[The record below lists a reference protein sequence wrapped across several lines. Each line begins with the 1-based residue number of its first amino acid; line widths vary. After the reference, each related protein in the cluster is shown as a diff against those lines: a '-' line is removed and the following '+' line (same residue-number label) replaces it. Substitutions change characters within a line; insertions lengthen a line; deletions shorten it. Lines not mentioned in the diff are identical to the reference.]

1 MSNEAG
7 PSNRRRMLSDTEL
20 DDITSEPS
28 KRRRMPPPTELE
40 DTASEG
46 NEEYEATTLFTFL
59 TGHNTKRPQPPR
71 LADRVPDRILR
82 YVPRYR
88 SDPEHPTL
96 ERRERTTF
104 EEQAVYLFATR
115 DSVHEMNYSRLR
127 DANVPVLL
135 LCARHSHP
143 RYASISSKDFNDL
156 TAELLLSIWA
166 RVTLTTNIWT
176 EAGLVE
182 GVAVTLSISFG
193 MPILPIPVPPSR
205 RIS

>member
-88 SDPEHPTL
+88 SDPEHPT
-96 ERRERTTF
+96 
-104 EEQAVYLFATR
+104 
-115 DSVHEMNYSRLR
+115 
-127 DANVPVLL
+127 
-135 LCARHSHP
+135 
-143 RYASISSKDFNDL
+143 
-156 TAELLLSIWA
+156 
-166 RVTLTTNIWT
+166 
-176 EAGLVE
+176 
-182 GVAVTLSISFG
+182 
-193 MPILPIPVPPSR
+193 
-205 RIS
+205 

>member
-46 NEEYEATTLFTFL
+46 IRGNVRDARTSSRSLTLPPLERDEEYEATTLFTFL

-88 SDPEHPTL
+88 SDPEHPTYSDYCRL
-96 ERRERTTF
+96 K
-104 EEQAVYLFATR
+104 VVLTR
-115 DSVHEMNYSRLR
+115 
-127 DANVPVLL
+127 APV
-135 LCARHSHP
+135 A
-143 RYASISSKDFNDL
+143 F
-156 TAELLLSIWA
+156 
-166 RVTLTTNIWT
+166 
-176 EAGLVE
+176 
-182 GVAVTLSISFG
+182 
-193 MPILPIPVPPSR
+193 
-205 RIS
+205 